1 MAIAKGSADGLVVV
15 IVALLGVVGASATA
29 GNFKVEASEIE
40 IPVCRALPA
49 SQNQGESGADR
60 KPETQATPWSETRLD
75 MAQLELFNCL
85 AKQEAA
91 YRARGDQAHAA
102 ATRSRMQAVRQA
114 LCRDFEGQGITC
126 PASSHK
132 LQPRGSGCRIEGP
145 SGLLPKAVTR
155 IRIGMSKADLE
166 GILGAPDYS
175 PAEGLYYFSTGGDC
189 PVGETTRLVSCG
201 VVAEFRGA
209 YSDETGEQGEQ
220 GEQDKLQSCWWG
232 AIAE

>member
-1 MAIAKGSADGLVVV
+1 MLTGNSVPAASRSPPPTTSTTMKW
-15 IVALLGVVGASATA
+15 ASATA

-102 ATRSRMQAVRQA
+102 ATRSRMQAVGQA
-114 LCRDFEGQGITC
+114 
-126 PASSHK
+126 
-132 LQPRGSGCRIEGP
+132 
-145 SGLLPKAVTR
+145 
-155 IRIGMSKADLE
+155 
-166 GILGAPDYS
+166 
-175 PAEGLYYFSTGGDC
+175 
-189 PVGETTRLVSCG
+189 
-201 VVAEFRGA
+201 
-209 YSDETGEQGEQ
+209 
-220 GEQDKLQSCWWG
+220 
-232 AIAE
+232 